1 MALVKERGKLFLK
14 GEVVTGTSRA
24 GNPWANQQIVVE
36 VYGSN
41 NFVKKVAAKTNKV
54 DLLNKIQEI
63 PEGREVEIQYSVSAR
78 EYNGKWYTDVDLS
91 SIDLVRFDSASAPS
105 PAPRPAAPAP
115 TQINYSAADLDPAEH
130 KDDFPF

>member
-14 GEVVTGTSRA
+14 GEVITGTSRA

-41 NFVKKVAAKTNKV
+41 NFVKKIAAKTNNV

-63 PEGREVEIQYSVSAR
+63 PEGKEVEIQYSVSAR
-78 EYNGKWYTDVDLS
+78 EWNGKWYTDVDLF
-91 SIDLVRFDSASAPS
+91 SIDLVRYDAAPAARQSA
-105 PAPRPAAPAP
+105 PAPRPASPAP
-115 TQINYSAADLDPAEH
+115 VTDSQSERTDDL
-130 KDDFPF
+130 PF